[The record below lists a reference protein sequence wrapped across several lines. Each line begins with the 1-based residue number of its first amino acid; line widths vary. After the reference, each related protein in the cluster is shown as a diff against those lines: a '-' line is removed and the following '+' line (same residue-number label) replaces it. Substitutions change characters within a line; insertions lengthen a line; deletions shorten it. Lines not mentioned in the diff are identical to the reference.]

1 MEESAKK
8 NLKTYGIFFGIII
21 FMSAVLIASILYAR
35 ESWQKGLASEV
46 QSVLD
51 SYEDEK
57 FIVDKYVDVGTLA
70 STSAAVYSLIKVGG
84 EQRKSSDS
92 YYGVI
97 IRVPSIVGPVPAV
110 FVCNGNKA
118 DDVMFVGYAGDF
130 GKAKGVLEFKNSGGI
145 INYWRSMIPKITA
158 KIEND

>member
-8 NLKTYGIFFGIII
+8 NLKTYGIFLGII
-21 FMSAVLIASILYAR
+21 VLMTAILIVSILYTR
-35 ESWQKGLASEV
+35 ESWKKGLADEM

-51 SYEDEK
+51 SYTDEK
-57 FIVDKYVDVGTLA
+57 FIVDRYVEVDSLV
-70 STSAAVYSLIKVGG
+70 STSSAVYSLLKVESGL
-84 EQRKSSDS
+84 RKSNVP

-110 FVCNGNKA
+110 FVCNGNNV
-118 DDVMFVGYAGDF
+118 DDVRFVGYAGDF
-130 GKAKGVLEFKNSGGI
+130 GKAKGVLEFKNSSGI
-145 INYWRSMIPKITA
+145 MNYWRQMVPKITA